1 MTDSRPLLEVT
12 DLVKHY
18 AVRGGVLRRRVG
30 TVHAVDGVS
39 FSVGKGET
47 LGLVGESGCG
57 KSTVARSVLRL
68 VEPSSGAIKLNGID
82 ITGLSKA
89 EMRPHR
95 RSMQIVFQDPF
106 ASLNP
111 RMTAGDIVGEPLSV
125 HGLATGRAQQERV
138 AELFAQV
145 GLRADQMK
153 NYPHQFSGGQRQRI
167 CIARALSLGPSLI
180 VCDEPVSALD
190 VSIQAQ
196 IVNLLQDLQEK
207 KRLSYLFIA
216 HDLAV
221 VRHIATRVAVM
232 YLGKIVEAAGKRELF
247 ARPRHPYTRALLSA
261 IPVPEPGLRRTR
273 IILEGDVPS
282 PIDPPSGCRFRTR
295 CPYAQP
301 KCAAEEP
308 PLLDGVAC
316 HYWNEIPATA
326 SDGGLMQVAPD
337 FLDHDCPVCLRP
349 LKKPHKC
356 KKLFGLKVCNSC
368 RNGFANRR
376 QFAYIIDNI
385 TYFIV
390 VSIISLFAPLA
401 RSRSV
406 SRPPVT
412 STTGW

>member
-1 MTDSRPLLEVT
+1 
-12 DLVKHY
+12 
-18 AVRGGVLRRRVG
+18 
-30 TVHAVDGVS
+30 VHAVDGVS

-47 LGLVGESGCG
+47 LGMVGESGCG
-57 KSTVARSVLRL
+57 KSTVARAVLRL
-68 VEPSSGAIKLNGID
+68 VEPSSGAIRLNGTD

-95 RSMQIVFQDPF
+95 RAMQIVFQDPF

-196 IVNLLQDLQEK
+196 VINLLQDLQ
-207 KRLSYLFIA
+207 RRFGLAYIFIA

-221 VRHIATRVAVM
+221 VKHIATRVAVM
-232 YLGKIVEAAGKRELF
+232 YLGKIVELAEKRAIF

-261 IPVPEPGLRRTR
+261 IPVPDPALKRKRMV
-273 IILEGDVPS
+273 LQGDVPS
-282 PIDPPSGCRFRTR
+282 PYDPPSGCRFRTR

-301 KCAAEEP
+301 RCTAEEP
-308 PLLDGVAC
+308 LPGPELVAC
-316 HYWNEIPATA
+316 HFWRELEPFA
-326 SDGGLMQVAPD
+326 SDTRLTAVNERLSRLQAAFHPSGG
-337 FLDHDCPVCLRP
+337 
-349 LKKPHKC
+349 
-356 KKLFGLKVCNSC
+356 
-368 RNGFANRR
+368 
-376 QFAYIIDNI
+376 
-385 TYFIV
+385 
-390 VSIISLFAPLA
+390 
-401 RSRSV
+401 
-406 SRPPVT
+406 
-412 STTGW
+412 